1 MALKIA
7 NPVGNHMFKVNNR
20 NTGTR
25 CNSEHILHLVLMFL
39 LTLSRSGRSNQV
51 PLNSDFIWNIL
62 PLFLC
67 VSKHHGKDFSFKYSY
82 FLFKMPLLGVF
93 QKLIASRAN
102 DHEGFY
108 LLSSMIQHMPWQS
121 LEAQMS
127 QVFILLFQRLKGSK
141 TTKFV
146 KGEEFL

>member
-1 MALKIA
+1 
-7 NPVGNHMFKVNNR
+7 
-20 NTGTR
+20 
-25 CNSEHILHLVLMFL
+25 
-39 LTLSRSGRSNQV
+39 
-51 PLNSDFIWNIL
+51 
-62 PLFLC
+62 
-67 VSKHHGKDFSFKYSY
+67 
-82 FLFKMPLLGVF
+82 MPLLGVF

-146 KGEEFL
+146 KGGEFS